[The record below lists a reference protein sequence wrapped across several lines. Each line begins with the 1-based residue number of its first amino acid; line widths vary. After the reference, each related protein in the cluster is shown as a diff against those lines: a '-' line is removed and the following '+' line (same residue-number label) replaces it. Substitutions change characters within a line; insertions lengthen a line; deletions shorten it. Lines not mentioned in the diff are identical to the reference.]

1 MSATRSSPAA
11 TTATS
16 PPTAATRCTTATN
29 GSSRRLHRD
38 HSVTVSGSHGRVRLP
53 TDYVASDVE
62 LGYAQTAHGAQGR
75 TVDRS
80 LTLIDGP
87 VDARG
92 IYVPMTRGRD
102 NNTAYVAV
110 EPGQSAR
117 DVLAA
122 GLSRD
127 WIDRPALDVL
137 QEIQRPAPLRPA
149 MLSPQALRDLWDE
162 QRGARQATLRPHTS
176 ASIASNAAST

>member
-1 MSATRSSPAA
+1 MTAPTNDSVLALNRAAQDLRLHGGELDTKRSVEAGGYLLYVGDEIVTR
-11 TTATS
+11 
-16 PPTAATRCTTATN
+16 RNDRDLLTN
-29 GSSRRLHRD
+29 RGYPVHNRDHWVIAKLHRD
-38 HSVTVSGSHGRVRLP
+38 RSVTVFGSHGRVRLP
-53 TDYVASDVE
+53 TGYVASDVE

-110 EPGQSAR
+110 EPGQPSR

-122 GLSRD
+122 G
-127 WIDRPALDVL
+127 
-137 QEIQRPAPLRPA
+137 
-149 MLSPQALRDLWDE
+149 
-162 QRGARQATLRPHTS
+162 
-176 ASIASNAAST
+176 